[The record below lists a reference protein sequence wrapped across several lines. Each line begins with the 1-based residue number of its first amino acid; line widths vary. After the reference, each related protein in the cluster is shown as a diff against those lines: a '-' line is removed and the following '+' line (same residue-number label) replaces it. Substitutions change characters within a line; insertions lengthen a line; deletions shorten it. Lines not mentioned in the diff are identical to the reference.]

1 MNYKLLSTTKHKL
14 KVLDVVADEDEI
26 TLLQDKIDVSVQNP
40 VVHQITLN
48 SLEDIGELT
57 DALNDIKWW
66 WEATRKNNDVPCD
79 TQRPGRG

>member
-26 TLLQDKIDVSVQNP
+26 TLLQDKIDGSGLNT

-48 SLEDIGELT
+48 SSKDIEELT
-57 DALNDIKWW
+57 DVLNDIKWW
-66 WEATRKNNDVPCD
+66 WEAVRVTTSGTKCI
-79 TQRPGRG
+79 

>member
-26 TLLQDKIDVSVQNP
+26 TLLQDKDKGVQ
-40 VVHQITLN
+40 QISLN
-48 SLEDIGELT
+48 SLEDIDELT

-66 WEATRKNNDVPCD
+66 WKEV
-79 TQRPGRG
+79 RGL

>member
-26 TLLQDKIDVSVQNP
+26 TLLQDKIDGSGLNT

-48 SLEDIGELT
+48 SLKDIEELT
-57 DALNDIKWW
+57 DALSDIRWW
-66 WEATRKNNDVPCD
+66 WEATRKNTGTECI
-79 TQRPGRG
+79 